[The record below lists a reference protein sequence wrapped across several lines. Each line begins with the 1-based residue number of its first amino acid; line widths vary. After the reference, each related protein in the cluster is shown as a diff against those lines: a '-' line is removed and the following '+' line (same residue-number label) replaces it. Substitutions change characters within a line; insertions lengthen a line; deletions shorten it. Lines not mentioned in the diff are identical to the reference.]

1 MYRILKR
8 VGAPLLAMVLGG
20 SAWGQPAV
28 PLAARPSFP
37 PLTLPDRASNGQRA
51 IHLLGSRLP
60 EVAAWY
66 GKSTDEFRAMLL
78 KDRTL
83 RLDRRGR
90 LFVVDELDQPLPATP
105 APAAST
111 GALDG
116 TFAPLD
122 QTFLLHSRPGA
133 QRTIYLNFQGAT
145 LTNTAWNGSSGS
157 IAALPFDLDGIPY
170 SFSSAELQRIQAIW
184 QRVAEDYAAFD
195 VNVTTEAV
203 PLDQITRG
211 GSADGVFGT
220 TVLITKRTGV
230 YNCSCGGV
238 AYLGIFSDT
247 SDYYKPALVFY
258 DALGSGNEKYV
269 AEAISHE
276 AGHNMGLGHDGY
288 SSGGYYP
295 GHGSGATAWAPIM
308 GVGYYQSLV
317 QWSKGEYASA
327 NNVQDD
333 YAVMQSNGLPLRAD
347 DHGNTPATATVLDVD
362 SRDGL
367 AELSATGVIE
377 RPNDIDTFAFVAGAG
392 TATFSI
398 FPAARSANLDA
409 LVTLRDAAGTSLAS
423 VNPANALSARFKVTL
438 PVAGVYHLSVQ
449 GTGKGDPLST
459 GYTSYG
465 SVGQYGVRASVPI
478 TGGQAPV
485 AVITASTLRGAAP
498 LTVSFS
504 GADSNDADG
513 SIVDYAWN
521 FGDTTFGSGIT
532 SSHAYTIPGSY
543 AIELLVTDD
552 SGLSATSSVTVT
564 VDPPVTPSTMRVAD
578 IAMSLKNNQNGSAQA
593 NADVRLL
600 DTDGR
605 AVVGAS
611 VTGSWSGLVSR
622 TSNATTDGTGIAR
635 FKSPS
640 TFSKS
645 GSFGFS
651 VKDATLNGYSYAPA
665 LNTETS
671 DSISR

>member
-1 MYRILKR
+1 MNRILKLI
-8 VGAPLLAMVLGG
+8 GPLLLAMVLG
-20 SAWGQPAV
+20 SQAWAQPAV
-28 PLAARPSFP
+28 PHVAKSPFP
-37 PLTLPDRASNGQRA
+37 QLTLPDRASGGQRA
-51 IHLLGSRLP
+51 VDLLGSRLP

-377 RPNDIDTFAFVAGAG
+377 RPTDIDTFAFVAGAG

-409 LVTLRDAAGTSLAS
+409 LVTLRDAAGKLLAS
-423 VNPANALSARFKVTL
+423 VNPADALNAGFNVTL
-438 PVAGVYHLSVQ
+438 PAAGTYYLSIR
-449 GTGKGDPLST
+449 GTGKGDPLAT
-459 GYTSYG
+459 GYTAYG
-465 SVGQYGVRASVPI
+465 SVGQYGVSASLPA
-478 TGGQAPV
+478 TDSQAPV
-485 AVITASTLRGAAP
+485 AAITASTLRGTAP
-498 LTVSFS
+498 LTVAFS
-504 GADSNDADG
+504 GAGSSDADG
-513 SIVDYAWN
+513 RIVAHAWT
-521 FGDTTFGSGIT
+521 FGDTTTGSNVDET
-532 SSHAYTIPGSY
+532 HVYATPGSY
-543 AIELLVTDD
+543 PVQLRVTDD

-564 VDPPVTPSTMRVAD
+564 VDPPVTTSTMRVAD
-578 IAMSLKNNQNGSAQA
+578 IAMSLKNNKNGSAQA
-593 NADVRLL
+593 SADVRLL

-622 TSNATTDGTGIAR
+622 NSSATTDATGTAR

-640 TFSKS
+640 TRSKS
-645 GSFGFS
+645 GTFVFT
-651 VKDATLNGYSYAPA
+651 VKGATLNGYVYAPA
-665 LNTETS
+665 TNTETS